1 MNVKL
6 LARHLKKCG
15 VKVLNGYIPRAE
27 QDKAVGLATGWL
39 NKETNTRIVQSASN
53 TTLYEFLRALGKQV
67 VSLHLEK
74 HGPRY
79 EFTGENHVGALHHIP
94 FEGEAELAEKTVYLL
109 FQIDQDY
116 GLDEPALEGVA
127 AGFASDIK
135 KVPSVKSCKVTRVE
149 LDEDGQLFT
158 VEVRLK

>member
-27 QDKAVGLATGWL
+27 QDKAIGLATGWL
-39 NKETNTRIVQSASN
+39 NKDIQIVQSASN

-74 HGPRY
+74 HGSRY
-79 EFTGENHVGALHHIP
+79 EFTGENHVGTLHHIP

-116 GLDEPALEGVA
+116 GLDEPSLERVA

-135 KVPSVKSCKVTRVE
+135 KVPFVKSCKVTRVE

-158 VEVRLK
+158 VEARLK